1 MPTRITLA
9 LALVLGTACGRP
21 ATEAECNEIVTTVAR
36 LEYRDAR
43 RADAAIDEEQIET
56 IRARV
61 KGAMEKS
68 CIGKRITDQA
78 LSCVRQAKTAEEVRE
93 VCFD

>member
-1 MPTRITLA
+1 MLPRILLA
-9 LALVLGTACGRP
+9 LPLILGTACGRP

-43 RADAAIDEEQIET
+43 RSDASIDEQQIET

-68 CIGKRITDQA
+68 CIGKRITEQA
-78 LSCVRQAKTAEEVRE
+78 LSCVRQAKTAQEVRE